1 MKRDIVRGI
10 KGIEMEIDALRRRFY
25 SKSIITIRPE
35 EEMQEEVVEYIYEHN
50 DELSKILKK
59 MSGLENIDVNDIKVE
74 CWFWS
79 KELHSYCTID
89 LDDYYGGA
97 FQGYRYKLIVGG
109 KNHGNLV
116 ANGYHEDNAN
126 DMDIVYKLEEL
137 NNSEYDTY
145 TNALRNMVQKYFDY
159 WDPIKQSNREKLD
172 AFSKYIRNHRVKM
185 VTDVYKKLAASYSY
199 ILDYSAGGGEMYSV
213 LLRHSD
219 VLLTDVNR
227 ILNGIDVDHD
237 YFARCRE
244 LKTLIT
250 QVQNDMRDWYNNVYI
265 YVGKI
270 AENNIGVSDIS
281 QNILDFV

>member
-10 KGIEMEIDALRRRFY
+10 KGIDMEIHALRRRFDA
-25 SKSIITIRPE
+25 KGIRDIKPE
-35 EEMQEEVVEYIYEHN
+35 EEMHEEVVEYIYEHN

-59 MSGLENIDVNDIKVE
+59 IDGLENIDVDDIKVD

-79 KELHSYCTID
+79 KELHSYCAID

-126 DMDIVYKLEEL
+126 DMDIVYKLGEL
-137 NNSEYDTY
+137 NNKEYDTY
-145 TNALRNMVQKYFDY
+145 TNTICNMVQEYFDH
-159 WDPIKQSNREKLD
+159 WDPIRQSNRKKID
-172 AFSKYIRNHRVKM
+172 AFSKYIRNHRVKL
-185 VTDVYKKLAASYSY
+185 VTDIYNKLAVSYSY
-199 ILDYSAGGGEMYSV
+199 ILDYSIGGGETYSAIM
-213 LLRHSD
+213 RHSD

-227 ILNGIDVDHD
+227 ILNGVDVDHD
-237 YFARCRE
+237 YFARCRK

-270 AENNIGVSDIS
+270 AENNIGVSDMS